1 MGLFYK
7 IRKVYLMPQLG
18 PLTTFLFL
26 RDGRIDVEK
35 KEREREWEPVK

>member
-1 MGLFYK
+1 
-7 IRKVYLMPQLG
+7 MPQLG

>member
-1 MGLFYK
+1 
-7 IRKVYLMPQLG
+7 MPQLG

-35 KEREREWEPVK
+35 KERESGSL